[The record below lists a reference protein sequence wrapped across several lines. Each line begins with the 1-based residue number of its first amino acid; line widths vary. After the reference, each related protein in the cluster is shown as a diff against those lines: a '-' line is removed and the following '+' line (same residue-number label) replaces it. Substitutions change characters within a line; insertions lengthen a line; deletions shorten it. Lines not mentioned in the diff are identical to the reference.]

1 MQTTLRSMSEPDL
14 NEQLIRAFIEYSK
27 WSTRFDLFGYKQ
39 SAVNARTALR
49 DIRRIA
55 QARYQEIH
63 RQKVAL
69 HGNQNQDE
77 EATDND
83 N

>member
-1 MQTTLRSMSEPDL
+1 MSESDL

-27 WSTRFDLFGYKQ
+27 WNTRFNLFGYKQ

-49 DIRRIA
+49 DIRRLA

-63 RQKVAL
+63 RQKVAI
-69 HGNQNQDE
+69 HGNQNEDE
-77 EATDND
+77 EANDDDN
-83 N
+83 